1 MTDIKDLPIDIHSGK
16 LLDWLISRRHCQK
29 DWQKNVLV
37 IREKIKHAIL
47 DMPESEEIV
56 QLLQGS
62 YINYFHCQRI
72 IEILRE
78 TEKDTKNFLGFY
90 SSQRMK
96 DWQEIDSLYRKNG
109 VYLAESAQILQRLVQ
124 YEIPGLKKQISK
136 AEQTLADS
144 VKKEKDYL
152 KQAEDGKKLYEKELQ
167 RIGIQGHVL
176 RAELLALAAD
186 LPSFFSKITDDVIHL
201 KEARDYYINFR
212 NYIHQNKKLST
223 KVLPLLTLLIEKG
236 PDLTAFE
243 FKYGTTPTRIEP
255 PSFDLLLKEDKKASE
270 DDEIDFGDD
279 AIDFGDDAEIDLSMA
294 EADIDV
300 VADTSGAVGESVA
313 RGEDALCVVE
323 NPGTQK
329 VIKNELSELL
339 AFLTMRK
346 EDEERDTSS
355 DMFIRGFE
363 KRPAEISKVSSS
375 QLTEW
380 ISKINSVLSQL
391 TDQQKIHLFRI
402 RSSPQ

>member
-1 MTDIKDLPIDIHSGK
+1 
-16 LLDWLISRRHCQK
+16 
-29 DWQKNVLV
+29 
-37 IREKIKHAIL
+37 
-47 DMPESEEIV
+47 MPESEEIV

-96 DWQEIDSLYRKNG
+96 DWQEIDSLYRRNG

-152 KQAEDGKKLYEKELQ
+152 KQAEDGKETLRKKNYSELEF
-167 RIGIQGHVL
+167 RKTVQGHAL

-236 PDLTAFE
+236 PVLTAFE

-255 PSFDLLLKEDKKASE
+255 PSFDLLLKEDK
-270 DDEIDFGDD
+270 
-279 AIDFGDDAEIDLSMA
+279 
-294 EADIDV
+294 V
-300 VADTSGAVGESVA
+300 
-313 RGEDALCVVE
+313 
-323 NPGTQK
+323 
-329 VIKNELSELL
+329 
-339 AFLTMRK
+339 
-346 EDEERDTSS
+346 
-355 DMFIRGFE
+355 
-363 KRPAEISKVSSS
+363 
-375 QLTEW
+375 
-380 ISKINSVLSQL
+380 
-391 TDQQKIHLFRI
+391 
-402 RSSPQ
+402 

>member
-1 MTDIKDLPIDIHSGK
+1 
-16 LLDWLISRRHCQK
+16 
-29 DWQKNVLV
+29 
-37 IREKIKHAIL
+37 
-47 DMPESEEIV
+47 
-56 QLLQGS
+56 
-62 YINYFHCQRI
+62 
-72 IEILRE
+72 
-78 TEKDTKNFLGFY
+78 
-90 SSQRMK
+90 MK

-124 YEIPGLKKQISK
+124 YEIPGLKKQINK

-167 RIGIQGHVL
+167 RIGIQGHAL

-236 PDLTAFE
+236 PGLTAFE
-243 FKYGTTPTRIEP
+243 FKYGTAPTRVEP

-279 AIDFGDDAEIDLSMA
+279 AIDFGDDAEIDLSVA

-300 VADTSGAVGESVA
+300 VADTSG
-313 RGEDALCVVE
+313 
-323 NPGTQK
+323 
-329 VIKNELSELL
+329 
-339 AFLTMRK
+339 
-346 EDEERDTSS
+346 
-355 DMFIRGFE
+355 
-363 KRPAEISKVSSS
+363 
-375 QLTEW
+375 
-380 ISKINSVLSQL
+380 
-391 TDQQKIHLFRI
+391 
-402 RSSPQ
+402 